1 METKKN
7 GFNTRLI
14 HPGIINDQYGSVTVP
29 IYQTST
35 FKFKDA
41 DHGAACFADN
51 DEGYIYTRINNPTL
65 HALEES
71 VAGLENGY
79 RGIACSS
86 GMAAINTIYMAIL
99 EQGSH
104 IISTAAV
111 YGPSRLVMENHYSR
125 FGVEA
130 SYLDTTDIESLKSAI
145 RPYTKMIYIESPSNP
160 TLGITDLEAVANLAR
175 ENNII
180 TVIDNTIC
188 SPYLQKPV
196 NYGFD
201 IVFHSVTKFL
211 NGHADVVGGVVVARE
226 KTLYDKLR
234 SMMVMLGCN
243 MDPHQ
248 AYLVIRGMKTL
259 SLRMDR
265 SQENAQ
271 KVAEFLEG
279 HSKVKWVRYPGLPS
293 HPQFELAKKQMS
305 GPGAVISFE
314 LNDGFEGGKVLM
326 NNVKLAILAV
336 SLGGVETL
344 IQHPASMTHAK
355 INRSE
360 RISSG
365 ITDGLVRL
373 SVGIENVEDIIT
385 DLDKAMRK
393 I

>member
-1 METKKN
+1 METKKS
-7 GFNTRLI
+7 GFNTQLI
-14 HPGIINDQYGSVTVP
+14 HSGTINDQFGSVTVP

-35 FKFKDA
+35 FRFKDA

-65 HALEES
+65 NALEES
-71 VAGLENGY
+71 VAELENGY

-86 GMAAINTIYMAIL
+86 GMAAVNTIYMALL

-111 YGPSRLVMENHYSR
+111 YGPSRVVMENHYSR

-145 RPYTKMIYIESPSNP
+145 RPYTKMIFIESPSNP
-160 TLGITDLEAVANLAR
+160 TMGITDLDAVAKLAR

-180 TVIDNTIC
+180 TVVDNTFC
-188 SPYLQKPV
+188 SPYLQKPI
-196 NYGFD
+196 NFGFD

-211 NGHADVVGGVVVARE
+211 NGHADVVGGVIIARE
-226 KTLYDKLR
+226 KTIYDKLR
-234 SMMVMLGCN
+234 SMMVMLGGN

-265 SQENAQ
+265 AQQNARQ
-271 KVAEFLEG
+271 VAEFLEN
-279 HSKVKWVRYPGLPS
+279 HPKVKWVRYPGLKS
-293 HPQFELAKKQMS
+293 HPQFELAKKQMN
-305 GPGAVISFE
+305 GPGGVISFE
-314 LNDGFEGGKVLM
+314 LKDGFEAGKVLM

-355 INRSE
+355 MSRSA
-360 RISSG
+360 RMSAG

-373 SVGIENVEDIIT
+373 SLGIENIEDILS
-385 DLDKAMRK
+385 DLDQAMAK